1 MTMFGMGVMEFIL
14 IAVIFLLIFGGNRIP
29 AIGKGLG
36 GAVRE
41 FRKIRHNITGTKP
54 KAKKHK
60 TVEQDE
66 SSSIESEISRKLLEN
81 VPGVK
86 KVMDIKDKVKKVED
100 VINKV

>member
-1 MTMFGMGVMEFIL
+1 MFGMGPMEFIL
-14 IAVIFLLIFGGNRIP
+14 IAVLLLLIFGRKRIP

-41 FRKIRHNITGTKP
+41 FRKVRKEIIGTKP
-54 KAKKHK
+54 KSKKD
-60 TVEQDE
+60 TADEQDK
-66 SSSIESEISRKLLEN
+66 SSSIEAELSKRLLKN

-100 VINKV
+100 VINKI

>member
-1 MTMFGMGVMEFIL
+1 MFGMGPMELIL
-14 IAVIFLLIFGGNRIP
+14 IAVIFLLIFGGSRIP

-41 FRKIRHNITGTKP
+41 FRKARNNIFGTKP
-54 KAKKHK
+54 KTKKDK
-60 TVEQDE
+60 TEEQDK
-66 SSSIESEISRKLLEN
+66 SSSIEAELSKKLLEN

>member
-1 MTMFGMGVMEFIL
+1 MFGMGPMELIL
-14 IAVIFLLIFGGNRIP
+14 IAVIFLLIFGGKRIP

-41 FRKIRHNITGTKP
+41 FRKVKKNIMGTKP
-54 KAKKHK
+54 KINKDK
-60 TVEQDE
+60 TEEQDK
-66 SSSIESEISRKLLEN
+66 SPSIEAQISKKLLEN
-81 VPGVK
+81 IPGVK

>member
-1 MTMFGMGVMEFIL
+1 MTMFGMGLMEFIL
-14 IAVIFLLIFGGNRIP
+14 IVVIILLIFGGSRIP

-41 FRKIRHNITGTKP
+41 FRKIRNNITGTKP
-54 KAKKHK
+54 KAKKYK
-60 TVEQDE
+60 TMEQDK
-66 SSSIESEISRKLLEN
+66 SSSIEAEISRKLLEN